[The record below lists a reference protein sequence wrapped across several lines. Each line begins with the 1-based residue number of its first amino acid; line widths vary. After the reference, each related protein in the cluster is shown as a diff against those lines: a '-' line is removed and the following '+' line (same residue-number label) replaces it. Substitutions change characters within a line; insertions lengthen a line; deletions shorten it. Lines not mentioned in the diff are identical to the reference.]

1 VDPAPD
7 DQEPI
12 GTLLRKSYGPVTG
25 RISAARAAR
34 RAVVQDPLAELAGY
48 FCRGTKAPDREL
60 IRLAAA
66 ARAGGSDYLR

>member
-25 RISAARAAR
+25 RISAPGRSRLAA
-34 RAVVQDPLAELAGY
+34 VQSPLAGLAGY